1 LTNAIDYAVA
11 ISRSKKQ
18 FVKQMNKLGYGVK
31 WIEHYKY
38 ITYTTPDG
46 QRFLDNR
53 LLDDK
58 YLKTNMEELFAYEY
72 GIVKT
77 DQQNRTDSSCLDR
90 TDTATYLL
98 LKPEQYNLIAQTISV
113 TGQAIVQ
120 ITDLISE
127 LPTHQYLNDLI
138 VRTLRPN
145 ASEIREIV
153 DRRTDSMK
161 YSVEEKLSKQT
172 EVLERALDRKLSQMM
187 TEMKAKDLTPW
198 KLKLKWILIGA
209 ILPSILLI
217 LQLIFR

>member
-1 LTNAIDYAVA
+1 MLMNMDQLKQINKIEQITEQTAAALTEPI
-11 ISRSKKQ
+11 Q
-18 FVKQMNKLGYGVK
+18 
-31 WIEHYKY
+31 
-38 ITYTTPDG
+38 P
-46 QRFLDNR
+46 
-53 LLDDK
+53 
-58 YLKTNMEELFAYEY
+58 
-72 GIVKT
+72 
-77 DQQNRTDSSCLDR
+77 
-90 TDTATYLL
+90 TYLL
-98 LKPEQYNLIAQTISV
+98 LKPEQYNLIAQTISA

-120 ITDLISE
+120 STDLISE
-127 LPTHQYLNDLI
+127 LPTHQDLNNLI

-172 EVLERALDRKLSQMM
+172 EVLEKALDKKLSQIM

-217 LQLIFR
+217 WQLICR